1 MNRLL
6 ANLGAVLLSL
16 LLAVGVWVLA
26 VQDENPVLTEDFDT
40 PIAVDVVGLEE
51 GLTIVGEPLRE
62 VTLRLRATRR
72 AWQESLR
79 SQDFEVVADLSGLG
93 PGRHSVPL
101 SANYPDEEVEILE
114 IKPGNAVLTLE
125 EVVSR
130 QVPVEVEVLGDP
142 VFGYEWL
149 NSIVTPTQVTVTG
162 PPAAVNQIT
171 RAMVQVAITGAR
183 STVERRQPVT
193 LRNERDETVT
203 GLSGVSPNTVQ
214 VAVEIAQRE
223 GYRDFSVRVPY
234 TGTVT
239 QGYQITGI
247 VVEPTLVTLRGNPDA
262 FKALPGF
269 VETVPID
276 ISNARDDV
284 VGQLALNLPETL
296 SAVGQESVNVRIQV
310 EPIVNSRTVQARP
323 VIRGLGQG
331 LTRTVSIDTVDL
343 VVRGPLP
350 TLDTLGN
357 GGAVV
362 ILDLS
367 ELGPGVHSVPLR
379 PVVPEGVTVVSLLP
393 QTVDI
398 AVLELPTAEPP
409 PTSTLAITTT
419 VIPSATGPPLTPPP
433 R

>member
-1 MNRLL
+1 VNRLL

-16 LLAVGVWVLA
+16 ILAVGVWVLA
-26 VQDENPVLTEDFDT
+26 VQDENPVLTGDFDR
-40 PIAVDVVGLEE
+40 PIAVKLTGLEN

-72 AWQESLR
+72 VWEESLR
-79 SQDFEVVADLSGLG
+79 SQDFAVVADLSGLG

-101 SANYPDEEVEILE
+101 AANYPDEEVEIME

-125 EVVSR
+125 EVISR
-130 QVPVEVEVLGDP
+130 QVPVEAEVLGDP

-162 PPAAVNQIT
+162 PPAVVDQIT

-183 STVERRQPVT
+183 SNVERRQPVT
-193 LRNERDETVT
+193 LRNERDEAVT
-203 GLSGVSPNTVQ
+203 GLSEVSPNTVQ

-234 TGTVT
+234 TGTVA
-239 QGYQITGI
+239 QGYQISSI

-262 FKALPGF
+262 FKVLPGF

-276 ISNARDDV
+276 ISNASDDV
-284 VGQLALNLPETL
+284 VAQLALNLPETL
-296 SAVGQESVNVRIQV
+296 SAVGQQSVDVRIQV

-350 TLDTLGN
+350 ILDTLGA
-357 GGAVV
+357 GVAVV

-379 PVVPEGVTVVSLLP
+379 PVVPEGVAVVSLLP

-398 AVLELPTAEPP
+398 TILELATSEPT
-409 PTSTLAITTT
+409 PTSTLILTTT
-419 VIPSATGPPLTPPP
+419 VIPSATGPPLTPSP